1 MVTFTCQTTYMR
13 AHVTVLLSVCLLV
26 VSCIGKPEENPSNV
40 IVSDRLSNQHV
51 MAIAEDEL
59 GFIWV
64 GTERGLNRYDSR
76 QYHQYFHDNADSLSL
91 PSNVISALYKDS
103 SGRLWIGTESGPG
116 IYNPETDAF
125 IRVPVESGIRITSQI
140 WENPDGEILFNMV
153 EQLCRFDPA
162 TGTART
168 VIERFDPA
176 QAFVNTCHLE
186 SNGNF
191 WSVSNGHLRHYNG
204 KTLELMQDVATGEN
218 YTYSKRMHDGVLALV
233 SSQGLRY
240 FDPGSEQFVQVPTL
254 IESHPSFTG
263 AHILLI
269 YEIQDLAP
277 LFFTDKGLFLY
288 GEENGKQ
295 ALLYEPNPA
304 AFLNVPVSEITC
316 TFRDS
321 RFGLWVGTRDKGL
334 LDIQGYGNNPFS
346 ANWRLSRQLEGESIV
361 SLSSDAEGNLWSVSS
376 SGHFYLSN
384 PAKDVLLRLE
394 TAGIPQRDSQDSQNA
409 KLLIDS
415 RGRIWLVQNEKLFE
429 LIRKDDHLS
438 ILNRFPEIAHQ
449 VNCIAEDGLGNIWL
463 GSSNANCLYLLEKG
477 KQAFVPVLL
486 ETLPTLSFITS
497 ILPMEDGRLLIGLAF
512 HAPLLLDPAS
522 QGTEDIPLWSDKKAP
537 DVVMDMAEDQS
548 GKVWIGTRHDG
559 LFRFDPIEKKSSEMP
574 GLSCREVVAVAADSE
589 GNIWASTLDGL
600 NRWNKNNGIIHSFG
614 LSDGIGGSQFN
625 LQAKARLSDGSLVFG
640 GIHGV
645 TAFNPESREES
656 GLSRLVFEDLLVNGQ
671 TVAPGRYM
679 EKALPYSPAVHLDW
693 RDDFVT
699 ISYAA
704 MDFGG
709 KPVSN
714 YQYRLA
720 GFQKEWMDNGNRTEV
735 SFSNLKPGK
744 YTLEVRTVP
753 SSDGGDFSYASL
765 PIRIT
770 PAPWNSWWAWTL
782 YTLAIIGLLY
792 SFYAYRVR
800 MIKEREAAKR
810 AQLEKEQEKKLNEVN
825 MSFFNNIS
833 HEFRTPLTLISG
845 PVIQMEKGT
854 ATPQMFSTVK
864 WNVARM
870 MRLVNQLMDFG
881 KLEQDA
887 LKLQVSEQ
895 DVIGLLKQTIGAFA
909 FNIQEKGIHL
919 NTTGLE
925 GEFHCPVDA
934 DKLDK
939 IISNLLS
946 NAMKYTPAGGH
957 VNIGFDVLGVPGEKK
972 MLVTVADDGPKVP
985 EESLQRIFER
995 YYQVENH
1002 HNYGTGIGL
1011 YFAKR
1016 LAGLHHGDLTCRN
1029 LESDGLVFT
1038 LTLPAEDI
1046 YEVAEKAEMQAQ
1058 KFPIFALSEA
1068 DAPIEEVQV
1077 HDKTV
1082 MVVDD
1087 DPGIVNYLKMLLS
1100 PQYNVKSAL
1109 NATAALE
1116 MVRSDMPDLIVSD
1129 VAMPGMD
1136 GYQFC
1141 KTIKDDSSLCHI
1153 PVILVTAK
1161 TTVAQQ
1167 VEGLQ
1172 QGADAYVTKPF
1183 DPEYLT
1189 ALIDSQLKNRERLH
1203 RIFGKATTIEE
1214 VEEEAPALNPQ
1225 DAAFMKKFY
1234 ELMEAEL
1241 SNDDINVDQFA
1252 DKLFVSR
1259 SKFYYKVKALTG
1271 GSPNA
1276 FFKTYKLNRAKE
1288 LLDSGQYLVS
1298 EVADMTGFSTP
1309 SVFGRNFKARFG
1321 MTPTEYLEKK

>member
-1 MVTFTCQTTYMR
+1 MKLRILYLFIP
-13 AHVTVLLSVCLLV
+13 LLFACRTNQE
-26 VSCIGKPEENPSNV
+26 PYRSNT
-40 IVSDRLSNQHV
+40 IVSDQLSNKHV
-51 MAIAEDEL
+51 TAIAEDEL

-76 QYHQYFHDNADSLSL
+76 QYHQYLHDDADSLSL
-91 PSNVISALYKDS
+91 PSNVVSSLFKDS
-103 SGRLWIGTESGPG
+103 SGRLWVGTESGPCF
-116 IYNPETDAF
+116 YSPETDAF
-125 IRVPVESGIRITSQI
+125 VRVKVESGIRVTPQI
-140 WENPDGEILFNMV
+140 WENTDGGILFNMI
-153 EQLCRFDPA
+153 EQLCRYDPS
-162 TGTART
+162 TGSAKT

-176 QAFVNTCHLE
+176 RAFVNTCHPE
-186 SNGNF
+186 PDGNF
-191 WSVSNGHLRHYNG
+191 WSVSNGHIRHYNG
-204 KTLELMQDVATGEN
+204 KTLELMRDVATGEN
-218 YTYSKRMHDGVLALV
+218 YTYSLRLHDGILALV
-233 SSQGLRY
+233 STQGLKY
-240 FDPGSEQFVQVPTL
+240 FDTGSCQFVPLPEPIV
-254 IESHPSFTG
+254 SHSAFRD

-269 YEIQDLAP
+269 YEIQDVAP
-277 LFFTDKGLFLY
+277 LFITDKGLFLY
-288 GEENGKQ
+288 GAENDKR
-295 ALLYEPNPA
+295 AMLHDPNPA
-304 AFLNVPVSEITC
+304 AFLNVPASEITC

-321 RFGLWVGTRDKGL
+321 RFGLWAGTRDKGL
-334 LDIQGYGNNPFS
+334 LDIQRSGNNPFS
-346 ANWRLSRQLEGESIV
+346 AKWRLSRQLEGESIV

-376 SGHFYLSN
+376 SGRFFLSN
-384 PAKDVLLRLE
+384 PDSGAHWQLE
-394 TAGIPQRDSQDSQNA
+394 PFGIPGRITRDAQNT

-415 RGRIWLVQNEKLFE
+415 GGRIWLIQNEVLY
-429 LIRKDDHLS
+429 LLSRKGTQLTVQRKYHEITNQLS
-438 ILNRFPEIAHQ
+438 GID
-449 VNCIAEDGLGNIWL
+449 EDSLGNIWL
-463 GSSNANCLYLLEKG
+463 CSSNANYLYKLEKDG
-477 KQAFVPVLL
+477 REF
-486 ETLPTLSFITS
+486 LPIQLQPLPELSFISTV
-497 ILPMEDGRLLIGLAF
+497 LPLRDGRLALGLAF
-512 HAPLLLDPAS
+512 LNPVLYNPES
-522 QGTEDIPLWSDKKAP
+522 QELQTIPLWDKSAP
-537 DVVMDMAEDQS
+537 TDVVMDFAEDS
-548 GKVWIGTRHDG
+548 NGKLWIGTRHDG
-559 LFRFDPIEKKSSEMP
+559 LYRYDPSTDACNKMP
-574 GLSCREVVAVAADSE
+574 GLSCLEVAAVAADAQ

-600 NRWNKNNGIIHSFG
+600 SRWNRNNGIIRSF
-614 LSDGIGGSQFN
+614 SEADGIGGSQFN
-625 LQAKARLSDGSLVFG
+625 VQAKARLADGSLVFG
-640 GIHGV
+640 GVHGI
-645 TAFNPESREES
+645 TAFNPESRNELGVS
-656 GLSRLVFEDLLVNGQ
+656 PLVFEDLLIDGPM
-671 TVAPGRYM
+671 VAPGKYM
-679 EKALPYSPAVHLDW
+679 DKALPYGTGVNLDW
-693 RDDFVT
+693 RDDYVT

-704 MDFGG
+704 LDFGG

-714 YQYRLA
+714 YQYRLT
-720 GFQKEWMDNGNRTEV
+720 GFQKEWVDNGTRGEV
-735 SFSNLKPGK
+735 SFTNLKPGH

-753 SSDGGDFSYASL
+753 TVQGDDFSYASL
-765 PIRIT
+765 PIRVS

-782 YTLAIIGLLY
+782 YALAFLTLLY

-845 PVIQMEKGT
+845 PVVQMEKGT

-895 DVIGLLKQTIGAFA
+895 DVIGLLKQTIGAFS
-909 FNIQEKGIHL
+909 FNMQEKGIHL

-925 GEFHCPVDA
+925 GEFKCPVDA

-946 NAMKYTPAGGH
+946 NAMKYTPSGGH
-957 VNIGFDVLGVPGEKK
+957 VNIGFDVLGTPGEKK
-972 MLVTVADDGPKVP
+972 MQVTVADDGPKIP

-1038 LTLPAEDI
+1038 LTLPAEDV
-1046 YEVAEKAEMQAQ
+1046 YEVAEKAEMQQQ
-1058 KFPIFALSEA
+1058 KLPIFALSET
-1068 DAPIEEVQV
+1068 DKPIEDAQE

-1082 MVVDD
+1082 FVVDD

-1100 PQYNVKSAL
+1100 PLYNVKSAL
-1109 NATAALE
+1109 SATAALE
-1116 MVRSDMPDLIVSD
+1116 MVRSEMPDLVVSD

-1136 GYQFC
+1136 GYQLC

-1203 RIFGKATTIEE
+1203 GIFGKATTIEE
-1214 VEEEAPALNPQ
+1214 VEEKAPALNPQ

-1309 SVFGRNFKARFG
+1309 SVFGRNFKVRFG

>member
-1 MVTFTCQTTYMR
+1 MR
-13 AHVTVLLSVCLLV
+13 THFNIILSVCLLA
-26 VSCIGKPEENPSNV
+26 VSCMGKPDVILSKV
-40 IVSDRLSNQHV
+40 IVSDQLSNQHV
-51 MAIAEDEL
+51 TAIAEDEL

-76 QYHQYFHDNADSLSL
+76 QYHQYFHDGADSLSL
-91 PSNVISALYKDS
+91 PSNVISSLFKDS
-103 SGRLWIGTESGPG
+103 SGRLWVGTESGPCF
-116 IYNPETDAF
+116 YSPETDAF
-125 IRVPVESGIRITSQI
+125 VRVGVESRIRVTSQI
-140 WENPDGEILFNMV
+140 WENAEGEILFNMI
-153 EQLCRFDPA
+153 EQLCRYDFSTGSAKTVIEHFDPA
-162 TGTART
+162 R
-168 VIERFDPA
+168 
-176 QAFVNTCHLE
+176 AFVNTCHPE
-186 SNGNF
+186 PDGKF

-204 KTLELMQDVATGEN
+204 KTLELMQDVTTGDN
-218 YTYSKRMHDGVLALV
+218 YTYSQRLHDGILALV
-233 SSQGLRY
+233 SPQGLKY
-240 FDPGSEQFVQVPTL
+240 FDTGSNQFVRLPDPIVV
-254 IESHPSFTG
+254 HPAFKD
-263 AHILLI
+263 AHVLLI

-288 GEENGKQ
+288 GGENGK
-295 ALLYEPNPA
+295 LTLIHEPNPA
-304 AFLNVPVSEITC
+304 AFLNVPASEITC

-321 RFGLWVGTRDKGL
+321 RYGLWAGTRDKGV
-334 LDIQGYGNNPFS
+334 LDIQRSGNNPFS
-346 ANWRLSRQLEGESIV
+346 AKWRLSRQLEGESIV

-376 SGHFYLSN
+376 SGRFYLSN
-384 PAKDVLLRLE
+384 PDSGIHLE
-394 TAGIPQRDSQDSQNA
+394 LESLGIPGRSTRDALSARLLVDSE
-409 KLLIDS
+409 
-415 RGRIWLVQNEKLFE
+415 GRIWLIQNEMLYQFSRNGTQ
-429 LIRKDDHLS
+429 LSVQRKY
-438 ILNRFPEIAHQ
+438 PEIAHQ
-449 VNCIAEDGLGNIWL
+449 LNGMAEDSHGNIWL
-463 GSSNANCLYLLEKG
+463 CSSNTNYLYKLEKG
-477 KQAFVPVLL
+477 ASAFLPFQLQ
-486 ETLPTLSFITS
+486 TLPELSFIS
-497 ILPMEDGRLLIGLAF
+497 SVLPLRDGRLALGLAF
-512 HAPLLLDPAS
+512 RNPVLYDPQSQELL
-522 QGTEDIPLWSDKKAP
+522 TIPLWEQSAP
-537 DVVMDMAEDQS
+537 ADVVMDFAEDLS
-548 GKVWIGTRHDG
+548 GKLWIGTRHDG
-559 LFRFDPIEKKSSEMP
+559 LYRYDPATGLCSRMP
-574 GLSCREVVAVAADSE
+574 GLSCQEVVAVASDGE

-600 NRWNKNNGIIHSFG
+600 NRWNRNNGIIHGFG
-614 LSDGIGGSQFN
+614 MADGIGGSEFN
-625 LQAKARLSDGSLVFG
+625 AQAKARLSDGSLVFG
-640 GIHGV
+640 GVHGI
-645 TAFNPESREES
+645 TAFNPENKNEF
-656 GLSRLVFEDLLVNGQ
+656 GVSRLVFEDLLVDGQ
-671 TVAPGRYM
+671 MVTPGKYM
-679 EKALPYSPAVHLDW
+679 DKVLPYDTEVNLDW
-693 RDDFVT
+693 RDDYIT

-714 YQYRLA
+714 YQYRLS
-720 GFQKEWMDNGNRTEV
+720 GFQKEWVDNGTRGEV
-735 SFSNLKPGK
+735 SFSNLKPGR

-753 SSDGGDFSYASL
+753 TTQGDDFSYASL
-765 PIRIT
+765 PIHVS

-782 YTLAIIGLLY
+782 YALAFLTLLY

-909 FNIQEKGIHL
+909 FNMQEKGIHL

-946 NAMKYTPAGGH
+946 NAMKYTPSGGH
-957 VNIGFDVLGVPGEKK
+957 VNIGFDVLGAPGEKK
-972 MLVTVADDGPKVP
+972 MQVTVADDGPKIP

-1016 LAGLHHGDLTCRN
+1016 LAGFHHGDLTCRN

-1038 LTLPAEDI
+1038 LTLPAEDV
-1046 YEVAEKAEMQAQ
+1046 YEMAEKAEIQQQ
-1058 KFPIFALSEA
+1058 KLPIFALSET
-1068 DAPIEEVQV
+1068 DKPIEEAQE

-1082 MVVDD
+1082 FVVDD
-1087 DPGIVNYLKMLLS
+1087 DPGIVNYLKMLLG
-1100 PQYNVKSAL
+1100 PLYNVKSAL

-1116 MVRSDMPDLIVSD
+1116 IVHSDMPDLIVSD

-1136 GYQFC
+1136 GFQFC

-1203 RIFGKATTIEE
+1203 GIFGKATTIEE
-1214 VEEEAPALNPQ
+1214 VEEKAPALNPQ

-1309 SVFGRNFKARFG
+1309 SVFGRNFKAQFG
-1321 MTPTEYLEKK
+1321 MTPSEYLEKIN